1 MPIEFENHLMTG
13 PIDNPGDGLFQ
24 LKHPPVTGPK
34 GEWRVLVDP
43 VHGPSQGEGV
53 DWGLTGTN
61 FDYITYNLE
70 NSAIKKIRQHD
81 IGVSGV
87 GSEGPTIRVIYDY
100 E

>member
-13 PIDNPGDGLFQ
+13 TIGNPGDGLFK
-24 LKHPPVTGPK
+24 LKHPPITGPN
-34 GEWRVLVDP
+34 GRWLVLVDP
-43 VHGPSQGEGV
+43 IHGPTQKEGV
-53 DWGLTGTN
+53 DWGLTGSN
-61 FDYITYNLE
+61 YDYITYNLTD
-70 NSAIKKIRQHD
+70 STIKNIRQHD